1 MLGIPT
7 RGLVVG
13 AIVVTTGLVAGC
25 GGGSGSKPTTTDGT
39 TVPPKTVPASARF
52 RATNIPGLGPGI
64 IDARGRTVYVL
75 TKDGSTNVPCTDKS
89 GCTDAWPDLPLEAG
103 VMAAKA
109 GPGITASML
118 GTKKSS
124 DGETYPT
131 YNGWLMYEYSG
142 DASPDQ
148 ANGQGI
154 TSFGGTWYVLS
165 PSGDPLTT
173 GG

>member
-13 AIVVTTGLVAGC
+13 AIVVISGLVAGC
-25 GGGSGSKPTTTDGT
+25 GGSSSKPTTTVRT
-39 TVPPKTVPASARF
+39 TVPHKTVPASAQF
-52 RATNIPGLGPGI
+52 SAANVPGLGPGLL
-64 IDARGRTVYVL
+64 DARGRTVYVL
-75 TKDGSTNVPCTDKS
+75 TKDGHTNAPCTDES
-89 GCTDAWPDLPLEAG
+89 GCTDAWPDLPLEGGAK
-103 VMAAKA
+103 AAKA
-109 GPGITASML
+109 GTGITASLL

-131 YNGWLMYEYSG
+131 YNGWLMYEYTGDSG
-142 DASPDQ
+142 PDEV
-148 ANGQGI
+148 NGQGI
-154 TSFGGTWYVLS
+154 SSFGGTWYILS